1 MRVQNIVFFSE
12 FFRNLLGNGY
22 ATSWAKFSRNV
33 CGWPGKSVQDARL
46 IPETM
51 QFHAQW
57 LKWQALR
64 LRETPLDRIGHWNR
78 LRIRRARAEALGC
91 IVLETQ
97 DAKVEILDYVTS
109 PSHPTSL
116 PTTISFI
123 RVAAPLNAQSVQ
135 DEFISD
141 RQLAAVQDQ
150 PIGITNNGAARDT
163 PRLMTSDPG
172 TMITD

>member
-1 MRVQNIVFFSE
+1 M
-12 FFRNLLGNGY
+12 LG
-22 ATSWAKFSRNV
+22 TK
-33 CGWPGKSVQDARL
+33 
-46 IPETM
+46 
-51 QFHAQW
+51 
-57 LKWQALR
+57 
-64 LRETPLDRIGHWNR
+64 
-78 LRIRRARAEALGC
+78 
-91 IVLETQ
+91 

-109 PSHPTSL
+109 PSRPTSL

-123 RVAAPLNAQSVQ
+123 RFAAPLNAQSVQ

-150 PIGITNNGAARDT
+150 PIGIRNNGVARDT